1 MSNLLLGNIGM
12 SKLFER
18 LYKNYLGNTGNSVKV
33 RPIYKFLFKHAEEN
47 GWFNKDYNVQEE
59 YLEYYPKWI
68 ESSESCSVKGLDTF
82 PYRFVSLGVTQ
93 TLDWFHLECARN
105 GWRMRLLRGEYP
117 YNRDVFDF
125 DEFIDDEPL
134 AKGDAVIISVPFSAS
149 GDLHPR
155 YEEIMETCTKLD
167 IPVMIDCAW
176 FGTCYDLHWSLEYDC
191 IKVVAFS
198 TTKGLQTGNWRSGI
212 CFSKWNHGSLAVQTE
227 WHHGI
232 HMNTYVSLLLMKQ
245 FSPDYTPN
253 LYRESQK
260 EVCKYFG
267 LQPSKTIHIAT
278 GDDQWDYFSRDDA
291 YNRINL
297 RFPLFDHLNG
307 DFYKKLDT

>member
-1 MSNLLLGNIGM
+1 MSNLLLGSIGM
-12 SKLFER
+12 SNLFKN

-33 RPIYKFLFKHAEEN
+33 RSIYKFLFKHVEEN
-47 GWFNKDYNVQEE
+47 GWFNKDYDVQEE
-59 YLEYYPKWI
+59 YLDYYPRWI
-68 ESSESCSVKGLDTF
+68 ESSKSCSVTGVETF

-105 GWRMRLLRGEYP
+105 RWRMRLLRGEYP

-125 DEFIDDEPL
+125 NEFIDDEPL
-134 AKGDAVIISVPFSAS
+134 VKGDAVIISVPFSAS

-155 YEEIMETCTKLD
+155 YKEIMETCTKLD
-167 IPVMIDCAW
+167 IPVMVDCAW
-176 FGTCYDLHWSLEYDC
+176 FGTCYDLHWSLDYDC

-198 TTKGLQTGNWRSGI
+198 TTKGLQTGNWRAGI
-212 CFSKWNHGSLAVQTE
+212 CFSKWNHGSLAIQTE

-232 HMNTYVSLLLMKQ
+232 HMNTYISLLLMKQ

-278 GDDQWDYFSRDDA
+278 GDDQWDYFSRDGA

>member
-1 MSNLLLGNIGM
+1 MS
-12 SKLFER
+12 E
-18 LYKNYLGNTGNSVKV
+18 LYKDLYKSYLGNTGNSVKV
-33 RPIYKFLFKHAEEN
+33 RPIYKFLHKHAEEN
-47 GWFNKDYNVQEE
+47 GWFNKDYNCQEE
-59 YLEYYPKWI
+59 YLEYYPQWI
-68 ESSESCSVKGLDTF
+68 MSSETCNVKGLDTF

-93 TLDWFHLECARN
+93 TLDWFHLECARQ

-117 YNRDVFDF
+117 YNRDVFNF

-155 YEEIMETCTKLD
+155 YEEIMETCNKLD
-167 IPVMIDCAW
+167 IPVMVDCAW
-176 FGTCYDLHWSLEYDC
+176 FGTCYDLHWSLEYEC

-232 HMNTYVSLLLMKQ
+232 HMNTYISLLLMKN

-253 LYRESQK
+253 LYRKSQE

-267 LQPSKTIHIAT
+267 LTPSKTIHIAT
-278 GDDQWDYFSRDDA
+278 GDDQWDYFSRDGA

>member
-1 MSNLLLGNIGM
+1 M
-12 SKLFER
+12 SKLYKD
-18 LYKNYLGNTGNSVKV
+18 LYKSYLGNTGNSVKV
-33 RPIYKFLFKHAEEN
+33 RPIYKFLHKHVEEN
-47 GWFNKDYNVQEE
+47 GWFNKDYNCQEE
-59 YLEYYPKWI
+59 YLEYYPQWI
-68 ESSESCSVKGLDTF
+68 MSSEACNIKGLDTF

-93 TLDWFHLECARN
+93 TLDWFHLECARQ

-155 YEEIMETCTKLD
+155 YEEIMETCNKLD
-167 IPVMIDCAW
+167 IPVMVDCAW
-176 FGTCYDLHWSLEYDC
+176 FGTCYDLHWSLEYEC

-232 HMNTYVSLLLMKQ
+232 HMNTYISLLLMKN

-253 LYRESQK
+253 LYRKSQE

-267 LQPSKTIHIAT
+267 LIPSKTIHIAT
-278 GDDQWDYFSRDDA
+278 GDDQWDYFSRDGA